1 MREKVKAKDEK
12 GITVMTLVIA
22 VVIIIVVGL
31 LFTIIINKNKSKE
44 TVTDGNAGVSVGQED
59 KKEEFVQKQSDGSKL
74 NTSKELQKTKKLDGL
89 EFTNIQLKEI
99 GGITTLLADIE
110 NKTGKTSQERTVT
123 VEILDK
129 QGKVITSLR
138 GTVAE
143 IPAGGKDQLNV
154 GVTSDVAN
162 AYDFRIK

>member
-1 MREKVKAKDEK
+1 MKLKVKAKNEK
-12 GITVMTLVIA
+12 GITTMTLIIAVIA
-22 VVIIIVVGL
+22 IIVVGL
-31 LFTIIINKNKSKE
+31 LLSSIINKGKNKD
-44 TVTDGNAGVSVGQED
+44 TGVDANAGTSVGQEE
-59 KKEEFVQKQSDGSKL
+59 KKEEFVQKQEDGSKL
-74 NTSKELQKTKKLDGL
+74 NTSKELQKTKKLGGL

-110 NKTGKTSQERTVT
+110 NKTGSKSEEKTVT

-138 GTVAE
+138 ATVAE
-143 IPAGGKDQLNV
+143 MPAGGKDQLNV